1 MRRTHY
7 QNLKVA
13 ENAPPE
19 VIKAAW
25 RVLSQQF
32 HPDLNPGDADAVR
45 KMQII
50 NEAYEVLSDPERRA
64 RHDEA
69 IRKARAQSE
78 PRVQQSD
85 EQQSAVTMWQVF
97 EDGVSCGPYSLAEL
111 ATLQKAGKITL
122 KTFVAGWGMDDWMPL
137 SEHLKR
143 LNKVPVSSKTHLPRA
158 MPSKEAGAPVKDR
171 LWEEMRQHPVV
182 TAFVLLYG
190 GFVVVTFFGEW
201 LGVKRSKDATVL
213 SYPITSP
220 HSVREWSAD
229 ELKRANVARERREIQ
244 ETLQRIAPP
253 VYVRPVTTPLGY
265 AWPLQSSYMPG
276 CPILADDGYC
286 QVTIDNM
293 RNSADVHVKL
303 FHVGLARTVRECFI
317 PKGSVMQ
324 MDNLIAGQYQ
334 VRYMALDSGAAA
346 KAEPFWLTVE
356 QTTQG
361 VSYSIMTLTL
371 YTVQNGNTR
380 MTPIRRE
387 EF

>member
-13 ENAPPE
+13 GNAPPE

-25 RVLSQQF
+25 RALSQQF

-78 PRVQQSD
+78 PRAQQPD
-85 EQQSAVTMWQVF
+85 EQQGPVNMWQVF
-97 EDGVSCGPYSLAEL
+97 EEGVPCGPYSLAEL
-111 ATLQKAGKITL
+111 AALQRAGKITL
-122 KTFVAGWGMDDWMPL
+122 KTFVASWGLEDWMPL
-137 SEHLKR
+137 SEHLMQ
-143 LNKVPVSSKTHLPRA
+143 LNKVPVSSKTPLPKA
-158 MPSKEAGAPVKDR
+158 TSSKEVGGPVKNR
-171 LWEEMRQHPVV
+171 LWEEIRQHPVV
-182 TAFVLLYG
+182 TAFVLLYA

-201 LGVKRSKDATVL
+201 LGVKRSKDATVQ
-213 SYPITSP
+213 SYPTASP
-220 HSVREWSAD
+220 NSVRERSAD
-229 ELKRANVARERREIQ
+229 ELKRADAASERREIQ

-253 VYVRPVTTPLGY
+253 AYVKPATTPLGY

-317 PKGSVMQ
+317 PKGGVMQ
-324 MDNLIAGQYQ
+324 MDNLITGQYQ

-380 MTPIRRE
+380 MTPMRRE